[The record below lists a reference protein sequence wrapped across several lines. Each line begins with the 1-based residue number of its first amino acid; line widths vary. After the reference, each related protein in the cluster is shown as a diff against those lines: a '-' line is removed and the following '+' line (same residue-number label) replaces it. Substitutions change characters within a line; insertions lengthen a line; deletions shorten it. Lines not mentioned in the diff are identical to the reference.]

1 MSIADVVVV
10 GARPAGAGTALL
22 LARRGH
28 RVVVLDRTARGT
40 DTLST
45 HALMRAGV
53 DQLDRWGVLAPIVTT
68 GVPALH
74 TVTFTYG
81 NRPPLTLDLAE
92 PLYAPRRTVLD
103 AGLASAAAAAGAD
116 VRHGV
121 HVTGLVRHPSGRVV
135 GVEMRDRDGTCDR
148 IQTRFVIGADGR
160 RSTVAEHVSALT
172 THRGTAAAAFVY
184 AHVAGLEDRGL
195 EWLYGVGVS
204 AGIIPTNNGES
215 CVFVGL
221 PAARF
226 HRERHGGLDD
236 LFDRVL
242 GAVSP
247 EAAARVAAGART
259 GPLRGFP
266 GVAGWLRHPYG
277 PGWALVGDAGSYKDP
292 ASAHGI
298 TAALRDAE
306 LLARAVDD
314 GLSGTRPMVA
324 AMAEYASV
332 RDRLSLPLHT
342 TTDAIAGFGWSFD
355 ELASHHLDLSAAM
368 RTEVGH
374 LARLTAAGAPVAA

>member
-1 MSIADVVVV
+1 MTIADVVVV

-53 DQLDRWGVLAPIVTT
+53 DQLDRWGVLAPIIAT
-68 GVPALH
+68 GVPSLH
-74 TVTFTYG
+74 KVTFVYG
-81 NRPPLTLDLAE
+81 DRPPLVLDLAD

-103 AGLASAAAAAGAD
+103 AHLAAAAEAAGAD

-135 GVEMRDRDGTCDR
+135 GVEVRDRDGTVDTVLAR
-148 IQTRFVIGADGR
+148 LVIGADGR
-160 RSTVAEHVSALT
+160 RSMVADQVSAPT

-195 EWLYGVGVS
+195 EWLYGIGVS
-204 AGIIPTNNGES
+204 AGIIPTNDGQS

-221 PAARF
+221 PSARF
-226 HRERHGGLDD
+226 ERERHAGLGH

-242 GAVSP
+242 EAVSP
-247 EAAARVAAGART
+247 EAAARVAAGERT

-298 TAALRDAE
+298 TSALRDAE

-314 GLSGTRPMVA
+314 GLSGWRPMAA
-324 AMAEYASV
+324 AMAEYTTV
-332 RDRLSLPLHT
+332 RDRHSVPLHT
-342 TTDAIAGFGWSFD
+342 TTDAIAGFGWNFD
-355 ELASHHLDLSAAM
+355 ELAGHHLDLSAGM
-368 RTEVGH
+368 RTEAAFLAH
-374 LARLTAAGAPVAA
+374 LAAAAAPVAA